1 MPLLDRNGYRDDAWT
16 SVEGAAI
23 EGVAHAIVTQEN
35 LAEAAGRTNAAHQF
49 GVEVANNAE
58 IAEIE
63 PFFDRLALIA
73 IRFPA
78 FSDGRGFSLARRL
91 RRAGFK
97 GTLRVKGPIIAD
109 QWPYA
114 ISCGFDEVELPEASA
129 QRQPGE
135 QWLKAIA
142 AMSFVY
148 QRGYGGAAS
157 ILDQRRAA
165 RAAGGSHGA

>member
-1 MPLLDRNGYRDDAWT
+1 MPLLDRNGYRVDAWT
-16 SVEGAAI
+16 VAEGAAI
-23 EGVAHAIVTQEN
+23 EGIAHAIVAQEH
-35 LAEAAGRTNAAHQF
+35 LAEAAARTNAPHQL
-49 GVEVANNAE
+49 GVEVANNAD
-58 IAEIE
+58 IATLE
-63 PFFDRLALIA
+63 PFFGRLALIA

-91 RRAGFK
+91 RRAGFT

-109 QWPYA
+109 QLPYA
-114 ISCGFDEVELPEASA
+114 ISCGFDEVDLPEESA

-165 RAAGGSHGA
+165 RAAGGSDGA